1 MTTEL
6 KPCPFCGGEAIHHAQ
21 KTYSVGFT
29 EEWSEPA
36 VKCSMCHV
44 KIARLDANEVIT
56 AWNTRTADKPPLV
69 NWRVGLIA
77 RPDGSVERVTP
88 DERDKEIER
97 LREALRGLKDYCE
110 GSGWE
115 RSNVLKAARQ
125 ALGDDE

>member
-1 MTTEL
+1 MIDEL
-6 KPCPFCGGEAIHHAQ
+6 KPCPFCGGEAGYGS
-21 KTYSVGFT
+21 YSGGVFVNCT
-29 EEWSEPA
+29 ECLASTDQLSRNCNNEQ
-36 VKCSMCHV
+36 
-44 KIARLDANEVIT
+44 DATT
-56 AWNTRTADKPPLV
+56 AWNTRTAEKPPLV

-115 RSNVLKAARQ
+115 RSKVLKAARQ